1 MKKYM
6 VIDEFTND
14 HTIASA
20 QVFEA
25 SNSEQALSIDAYK
38 NFLIGSS
45 KKGLSCIGIYELK
58 SGVNELDNLV
68 KEGNEK

>member
-25 SNSEQALSIDAYK
+25 ESSEQALSIDAYK

-45 KKGLSCIGIYELK
+45 KKGLSCIAIYELT
-58 SGVNELDNLV
+58 SGVNEVDTLLKGGD
-68 KEGNEK
+68 EK